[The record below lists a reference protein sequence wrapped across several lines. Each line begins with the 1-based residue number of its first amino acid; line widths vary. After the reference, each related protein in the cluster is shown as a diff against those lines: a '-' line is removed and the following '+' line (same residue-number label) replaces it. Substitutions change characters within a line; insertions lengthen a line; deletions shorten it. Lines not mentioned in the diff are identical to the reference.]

1 MRKVKQRA
9 TQVFWT
15 NKNGYILAL
24 KRLKYMFGLKFQISQ
39 ASISKLT
46 WGKLISND
54 DDKSLIRYYYTT
66 SDCVAALKQLNCVYD
81 LHSTDVLRQT
91 IRRLPSKFHNR
102 WAEHCFKIRH
112 ICPLNMTQRNGE
124 ILVVMRNGLVRPH
137 SVNPNSLCVKKI
149 TFFINVNA
157 TKPWPARRKWSLSEG
172 RTFASIAWKEIRE
185 QKNIH

>member
-1 MRKVKQRA
+1 MQKVKQRA
-9 TQVFWT
+9 THVFWR

-24 KRLKYMFGLKFQISQ
+24 KRLKYMFGLKSQISQ

-54 DDKSLIRYYYTT
+54 DDKSLLRYYYTT

-91 IRRLPSKFHNR
+91 IKRLPSKFHNR

-112 ICPLNMTQRNGE
+112 ICPLNMTQRNRE
-124 ILVVMRNGLVRPH
+124 ILVVMRNGLVRSH
-137 SVNPNSLCVKKI
+137 YDWFALFLTKTIIFHTMFNFL
-149 TFFINVNA
+149 TF
-157 TKPWPARRKWSLSEG
+157 WLQ
-172 RTFASIAWKEIRE
+172 
-185 QKNIH
+185 QKTSFPICYRI